1 MSTGQSPRA
10 LGDCTTNQRIHRE
23 EPMVPAA
30 YVAEDGHFGHQWE
43 ERLLSLKVFD
53 APVMGMPRGE
63 HWKGWWLGEQ
73 PHRSRGKEVAIRSF

>member
-1 MSTGQSPRA
+1 
-10 LGDCTTNQRIHRE
+10 
-23 EPMVPAA
+23 MVPAA
-30 YVAEDGHFGHQWE
+30 YVAEDGRFGHQWE